1 MSKYH
6 VNQEDAVL
14 VIIDIQERLMNAMAE
29 RDQVYKNTALLVET
43 AKQFNIP
50 IIISEQYPR
59 GLGSTVSEI
68 KDHLEDYPYQY
79 IEKTSFSVSDQLL
92 GIMPTGRKT
101 LIVTGTETHVCV
113 YQTVRNMVEAG
124 YNVHMAKDAVCS
136 RYEINYSNG
145 LALMH
150 DAGAVISNTE
160 TIVFDLL
167 KISGTPEFKA
177 ISPLLK

>member
-1 MSKYH
+1 MNKYH
-6 VNQEDAVL
+6 VNKEDAVL

-43 AKQFNIP
+43 ARQFNIP
-50 IIISEQYPR
+50 VIVSEQYPR
-59 GLGSTVSEI
+59 GLGSTVAEI
-68 KDHLEDYPYQY
+68 KDHLEDYQYQL
-79 IEKTSFSVSDQLL
+79 IEKTSFSVSDQLQE
-92 GIMPTGRKT
+92 IMPPGRKT

-124 YNVHMAKDAVCS
+124 YNVHVAKDAVCS
-136 RYEINYSNG
+136 RFEINYSNG
-145 LALMH
+145 LELMRE
-150 DAGAVISNTE
+150 AGAVISNTE
-160 TIVFDLL
+160 SIVFDLL

>member
-1 MSKYH
+1 MSKLH
-6 VNQEDAVL
+6 VNKEDAVL
-14 VIIDIQERLMNAMAE
+14 VIIDIQERLMNDMAE

-43 AKQFNIP
+43 ARQFNIP
-50 IIISEQYPR
+50 VILSEQYPR
-59 GLGSTVSEI
+59 GLGPTVAEI
-68 KDHLEDYPYQY
+68 KDHLEDYPCQY

-92 GIMPTGRKT
+92 EILPQGRKT
-101 LIVTGTETHVCV
+101 LIITGTETHVCV

-124 YNVHMAKDAVCS
+124 YNVHVAKDAVCS
-136 RYEINYSNG
+136 RFEINYSNG
-145 LALMH
+145 LDLMH